1 MSWKKKNEKKKKH
14 VTFGDKVNSNLE
26 EVKKKKKEDAKISS
40 FPPIE
45 HSDKQRMSND
55 LAAKNEKK
63 DTIPPKI
70 SAQEVSKKNKIEFQD
85 SQQAKPTTTLTTTTT
100 TTTEMKKETK
110 TQLEKADKQS
120 NNHSQKSK
128 FSHIQK
134 DLEVESDNEMEAEND
149 FEKEKKTK
157 KGKRGRE
164 EDINSTNLSKRHKS
178 DSFIHDLQNQTT
190 PENEN
195 GLT

>member
-1 MSWKKKNEKKKKH
+1 M
-14 VTFGDKVNSNLE
+14 NSNLE

-85 SQQAKPTTTLTTTTT
+85 SQQAKPTTTLTTTT